1 MVSGLV
7 TSPDDQ
13 SRICLD
19 DASPIR
25 MASNSLMSINSYRS
39 LSLFNFHVCQF
50 FCERPGLR
58 FGLLLRVFL
67 RGDFHVGQVTE
78 LLVGGQRQL
87 LARLVD
93 ALLSFLGLLGRR
105 LPRGGAERARREVD
119 AELLGGPQQL

>member
-50 FCERPGLR
+50 VCERPGLCL
-58 FGLLLRVFL
+58 GLLLRVFL
-67 RGDFHVGQVTE
+67 RADLDVAQVAE
-78 LLVGGQRQL
+78 RLVRRQREF

-93 ALLSFLGLLGRR
+93 ALLALLGLLCSRR
-105 LPRGGAERARREVD
+105 PCGGAERAGRE
-119 AELLGGPQQL
+119 